1 MNAIERL
8 HLTAAALQ
16 GQRTLVATATVTDHY
31 QRHPQ
36 LAHRYGPAGRAKCEA
51 DAAYHLSYLAEA
63 VAGSSPALFVEYLGW
78 AKVLLTSL
86 GVPAHDLVENLES
99 MRRAL
104 VQILPPELAAVAC
117 EYLDAGLQQLP
128 GMPTDLG
135 ACIADTQPL
144 GTLAHR
150 YLQALLDGERER
162 ARQLVTRAVD
172 DGHDVRDIYLEVFQR
187 TQYEVG
193 RLWQTN
199 RISVAQEHYC
209 TAATQLIM
217 SSLYPRIFSSTK
229 TGRTLVAVC
238 VEGDLHEIGAR
249 IVADFF
255 EMEGWDTFY
264 LGANTPTRGVVEAV
278 IRHAADVLGISATM
292 TFHVRAVAEVI
303 RTVRASEACR
313 RVRILVGGY
322 PFNVDRELWRRVGAD
337 GSAHDARAA
346 VALANRL
353 VDGGTRS

>member
-1 MNAIERL
+1 MDTLERH

-16 GQRTLVATATVTDHY
+16 TQRAMLATATVTDHY
-31 QRHPQ
+31 QRRPQ
-36 LAHRYGPAGRAKCEA
+36 LAERYGPAGRTKCEA

-63 VAGSSPALFVEYLGW
+63 VAVASPALFVEYLGW
-78 AKVLLTSL
+78 VKVLLANL
-86 GVPAHDLVENLES
+86 GIPAHDITENLES
-99 MRRAL
+99 MRRAV
-104 VQILPPELAAVAC
+104 VQLLPPELSAVAC

-128 GMPTDLG
+128 SLPTDLG
-135 ACIADTQPL
+135 ACIADTTPL
-144 GTLAHR
+144 GDLAQR
-150 YLQALLDGERER
+150 YLQALLDGKRER
-162 ARQLVTRAVD
+162 ARQLVTEAVD
-172 DGHDVRDIYLEVFQR
+172 RGHDLRDVYLEVFQR

-209 TAATQLIM
+209 TAATQQVM
-217 SSLYPRIFSSTK
+217 SSLYPRVFSSSK
-229 TGRTLVAVC
+229 TGRTLVVGC

-264 LGANTPTRGVVEAV
+264 LGANTPTSGIVEAV
-278 IRHAADVLGISATM
+278 IRHGADVLGISATM
-292 TFHVRAVAEVI
+292 TFHVRAVADV
-303 RTVRASEACR
+303 VRAVRSSEACR

-322 PFNVDRELWRRVGAD
+322 PFNVDPQLWCRVGAE

-346 VALANRL
+346 VVLANRL
-353 VDGGTRS
+353 VDGSPAS